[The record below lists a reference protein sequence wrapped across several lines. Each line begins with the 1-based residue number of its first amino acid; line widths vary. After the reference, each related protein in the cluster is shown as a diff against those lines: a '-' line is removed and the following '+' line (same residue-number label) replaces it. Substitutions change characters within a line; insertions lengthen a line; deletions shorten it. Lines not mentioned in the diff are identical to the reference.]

1 MDHNFQTVISQM
13 STNELIDLYNKITN
27 EQTRRL
33 QFNNADNKSDDEMIS
48 GINERIKNLSLT
60 I

>member
-13 STNELIDLYNKITN
+13 STNELINLYNKIIN

-48 GINERIKNLSLT
+48 EINERIKNLSLT

>member
-1 MDHNFQTVISQM
+1 M